1 MIVFLLFTY
10 NPTKL
15 EHEILVHITLS
26 IYLATNALTSLC
38 KCPDLSEHSLLV
50 YKNMDVDEKSSQNVK
65 SLIAD
70 PRVVSLIPARPY
82 SFVEIDHEIFSLIRF
97 LLPLTQSTYFHL

>member
-70 PRVVSLIPARPY
+70 PRVVSLIQPGPILLWR
-82 SFVEIDHEIFSLIRF
+82 LIMKYF
-97 LLPLTQSTYFHL
+97 L